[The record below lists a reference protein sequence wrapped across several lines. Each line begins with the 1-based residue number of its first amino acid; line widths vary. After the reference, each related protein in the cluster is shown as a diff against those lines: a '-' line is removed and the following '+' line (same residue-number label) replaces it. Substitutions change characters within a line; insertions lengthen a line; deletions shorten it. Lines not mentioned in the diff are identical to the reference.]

1 MGKFLR
7 FIVIVAVLLAGGLYA
22 LTFVDL
28 GRFAPQI
35 ETAAKEATGRT
46 LKIEGP
52 LHIGFS
58 LVPTV
63 VAEKVSFSNADW
75 GTKPQMLTAERL
87 ALQVALV
94 PLLSSQVDVRSVTIE
109 GADIFLETDRK
120 GRGNWEFGDAEAAP
134 AAPEED
140 AGGGMSLAGLPELN
154 VSDFRLA
161 YRDGETGQVSEA
173 AFDEVSLASQGGGY
187 HAVIEGEVNGSPVS
201 FSADVEGGAEQASL
215 NNASLTVAGT
225 SIGGDLM
232 LDMRAKPKLTGALTS
247 PAFDVTP
254 YLKGDGG
261 GGSDGPLF
269 SKDPLPLDAL
279 TVADADLSLTL
290 DELRY
295 GKLTLTSLKLPV
307 KIDSGKLTAPL
318 TAAYRGTP
326 IKLALNADGAKGSLG
341 IDANASNF
349 DLGKLLADLD
359 LSTMLNARADFGAKL
374 NGQGKSLHAIAS
386 SLGGQTN
393 LVIGKGTINSRAFA
407 IVSDDLVNV
416 LIPNGESGDTAQLVC
431 AISRFDFSGGV
442 GTASALALETDSLIT
457 TGSGTVNLGAE
468 RIDLLFKPKP
478 KEASLV
484 SLAFPVRLSGPLT
497 SPTAGLDRTGVVT
510 GVATAVGGVA
520 LTGGLGAL
528 LPLMSTGSESVA
540 AGGECGAAAA
550 AASSGGVAG
559 TGAGQ
564 QQGGQR
570 AGHADTGRGLGASH
584 QTGWTALISPI
595 VLDLASHNR

>member
-254 YLKGDGG
+254 FLKGDGG

-341 IDANASNF
+341 VDANASNF

-550 AASSGGVAG
+550 AA
-559 TGAGQ
+559 
-564 QQGGQR
+564 
-570 AGHADTGRGLGASH
+570 
-584 QTGWTALISPI
+584 
-595 VLDLASHNR
+595 

>member
-35 ETAAKEATGRT
+35 ETAAKNATGRT

-63 VAEKVSFSNADW
+63 VAEKVSFANAEW
-75 GTKPQMLTAERL
+75 GTKPQMLTAEKL

-173 AFDEVSLASQGGGY
+173 AFDEVSLASQSGGY
-187 HAVIEGEVNGSPVS
+187 HAVIEGEVNGAPVS

-225 SIGGDLM
+225 SIGGDLT

-254 YLKGDGG
+254 FLKGDG

-326 IKLALNADGAKGSLG
+326 IKLALNADGAKGSVG
-341 IDANASNF
+341 VDANAANF
-349 DLGKLLADLD
+349 DMGKLLADLD
-359 LSTMLNARADFGAKL
+359 LTTMLNARADFGAKL
-374 NGQGKSLHAIAS
+374 KGQGKSLHAIAS

-559 TGAGQ
+559 TVGGAAEGAAKSVGDTLENIGKGI
-564 QQGGQR
+564 GGIF
-570 AGHADTGRGLGASH
+570 G
-584 QTGWTALISPI
+584 
-595 VLDLASHNR
+595 N

>member
-35 ETAAKEATGRT
+35 ETAAREATGRT

-63 VAEKVSFSNADW
+63 VAEKVSFSNAEW
-75 GTKPQMLTAERL
+75 GTKPQMLTAEKL

-109 GADIFLETDRK
+109 GADIFLETDRE
-120 GRGNWEFGDAEAAP
+120 GRGNWAFGDAETAP
-134 AAPEED
+134 APQEED
-140 AGGGMSLAGLPELN
+140 AGGGLSLAGLPELN
-154 VSDFRLA
+154 VSDFHLA

-173 AFDEVSLASQGGGY
+173 ALDEVSLVSQGGGY

-201 FSADVEGGAEQASL
+201 FSADVAGGTEQASL
-215 NNASLTVAGT
+215 NNAALTVAGT
-225 SIGGDLM
+225 SIGGDLT

-254 YLKGDGG
+254 FLKGDGG
-261 GGSDGPLF
+261 GGSGGPLF
-269 SKDPLPLDAL
+269 SKEPLPLEAL
-279 TVADADLSLTL
+279 TVADADLSLAL

-295 GKLTLTSLKLPV
+295 GKVTLTALKLPV
-307 KIDSGKLTAPL
+307 KIDSGKLAAPL
-318 TAAYRGTP
+318 TAEYRGTP
-326 IKLALNADGAKGSLG
+326 IKLALNADGAKGSVG
-341 IDANASNF
+341 VDANASNF

-374 NGQGKSLHAIAS
+374 KGQGKSLHAIAS

-393 LVIGKGTINSRAFA
+393 LVIGKGKINSRAFA
-407 IVSDDLVNV
+407 IVSDDLVKV
-416 LIPNGESGDTAQLVC
+416 LIPSGESGDTARLVC

-442 GTASALALETDSLIT
+442 GKATALALETDSLIT

-528 LPLMSTGSESVA
+528 LPLMSTGSDSVA

-559 TGAGQ
+559 TVGGAAEGAAKSVGDTLENIGKGI
-564 QQGGQR
+564 GGIF
-570 AGHADTGRGLGASH
+570 G
-584 QTGWTALISPI
+584 
-595 VLDLASHNR
+595 N

>member
-254 YLKGDGG
+254 FLKGDGG

-341 IDANASNF
+341 VDANASNF

-559 TGAGQ
+559 TVGGAAEDAARSVGDTLENIGKGI
-564 QQGGQR
+564 GGIF
-570 AGHADTGRGLGASH
+570 G
-584 QTGWTALISPI
+584 
-595 VLDLASHNR
+595 N